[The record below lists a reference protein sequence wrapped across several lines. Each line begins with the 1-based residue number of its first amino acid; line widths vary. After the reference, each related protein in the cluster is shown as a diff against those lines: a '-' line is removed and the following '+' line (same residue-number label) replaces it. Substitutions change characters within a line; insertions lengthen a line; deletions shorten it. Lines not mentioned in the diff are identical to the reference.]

1 MARAEGRVSPPR
13 RRRGPVAALAQIL
26 WRSAL
31 FAVPFALFFWVQN
44 ANGAR
49 ALLWFYIVS
58 FVFAAVNG
66 LFIWATEQ
74 FVLPRFAPPD
84 EPGGAAAAL
93 RATGFYGAA
102 ALLGS
107 YSAALLMRATFVPS
121 LLSTPRAVVVFS
133 SYVLLFTAL
142 ALGLALAATFYRR
155 VEERARADQELRLA
169 RRIQSSFLPTEF
181 PELPGYDVHAVNVAS
196 REVSGDFYDVVPAG
210 DGRLLLAIADVS
222 GKGVA
227 AALLTSM
234 LQASL
239 RTQAVGAASVAG
251 ILENINRLLLQQL
264 AVGRFAT
271 FFLARLETASGRLT
285 YCNAG
290 HNPPLLRRAAGTIEL
305 LEVGGTVVGI
315 LADRCWEEGAVELRA
330 GDRLV
335 FYTDGITEA
344 AGPGGEMFGDD
355 RLRDLVGALPPA
367 LPSRDVAARLLEQV
381 DRFTGG
387 SEPDDDRTL
396 LLVRVRAEA
405 AA

>member
-1 MARAEGRVSPPR
+1 M
-13 RRRGPVAALAQIL
+13 LL
-26 WRSAL
+26 RSAL
-31 FAVPFALFFWVQN
+31 LAAPFALFFWAQSR
-44 ANGAR
+44 AR
-49 ALLWFYIVS
+49 GGALLGFYLAS
-58 FVFAAVNG
+58 YVFAAVIG
-66 LFIWATEQ
+66 LFLWATEH
-74 FVLPRFAPPD
+74 FVLPRLAPPG
-84 EPGGAAAAL
+84 EPGGPAAAL
-93 RATGFYGAA
+93 RATGFFGAA

-107 YSAALLMRATFVPS
+107 FAAALFLNATLIPG
-121 LLSTPRAVVVFS
+121 LLGTPRSVLLFS
-133 SYVLLFTAL
+133 SYALLFTML
-142 ALGLALAATFYRR
+142 FLGLALAANFYRR
-155 VEERARADQELRLA
+155 VEDRARADQELRLA

-210 DGRLLLAIADVS
+210 DGQLLLAIADVS
-222 GKGVA
+222 GKGVP

-239 RTQAVGAASVAG
+239 RTQAGGGASVAG
-251 ILENINRLLLQQL
+251 ILENINRLLLQQH

-271 FFLARLETASGRLT
+271 FFLARLDAASGRVA

-290 HNPPLLRRAAGTIEL
+290 HNPPILRRAAGALET

-315 LADRCWEEGAVELRA
+315 LPDQDWDEGAVELLA

-344 AGPGGEMFGDD
+344 AGPDGEMFGDD
-355 RLRDLVGALPPA
+355 RLRGLVAALPPF
-367 LPSRDVAARLLEQV
+367 LSSREVAERLIVEV

-396 LLVRVRAEA
+396 LLLRVRAEDGA
-405 AA
+405 

>member
-1 MARAEGRVSPPR
+1 MSARRPR
-13 RRRGPVAALAQIL
+13 RPRRPRGPAADFLVMLRNALLVAI
-26 WRSAL
+26 
-31 FAVPFALFFWVQN
+31 PFALFFWLQS
-44 ANGAR
+44 GARPTALPAFYLAAFTFAAVIGLCTWITQHFLMPRLVPGDETGRPTR
-49 ALLWFYIVS
+49 ALLATGIFGAAS
-58 FVFAAVNG
+58 LFGSFAAAVLLN
-66 LFIWATEQ
+66 FT
-74 FVLPRFAPPD
+74 FVH
-84 EPGGAAAAL
+84 G
-93 RATGFYGAA
+93 
-102 ALLGS
+102 LLGS
-107 YSAALLMRATFVPS
+107 PRSVVIFTFYSLIFVALF
-121 LLSTPRAVVVFS
+121 
-133 SYVLLFTAL
+133 
-142 ALGLALAATFYRR
+142 LGLALAANFYRR
-155 VEERARADQELRLA
+155 VEDRVRADQELRLA